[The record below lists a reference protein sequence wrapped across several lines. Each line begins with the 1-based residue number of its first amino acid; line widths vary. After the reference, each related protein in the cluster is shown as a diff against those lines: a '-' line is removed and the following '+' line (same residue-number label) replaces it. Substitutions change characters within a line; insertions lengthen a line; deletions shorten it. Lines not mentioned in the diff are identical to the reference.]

1 MKKLASIVLAFLLMS
16 GIVTERAWTQTPTE
30 PSMTEPPAT
39 QTLTSLSGDA
49 LPVSDYYNQSVYDRQ
64 DNEIGDVNDILF
76 DQDGKVSAVIIGVGG
91 FLGTGE
97 KNVAVPFTALKITEK
112 DGRRYL
118 VMDTTKDALEKAPGY
133 AFDRSKHQW
142 LPATEG

>member
-16 GIVTERAWTQTPTE
+16 VIVTERAWTQTPTE

-142 LPATEG
+142 PATEG

>member
-64 DNEIGDVNDILF
+64 DNEIGDVNDILL
-76 DQDGKVSAVIIGVGG
+76 DKDGKVSAVIIGVGG